1 MQNGQDVLEQALRL
15 LNYTDSYEALDGE
28 QDTDLYK
35 RGLAAVN
42 QIYCDLW
49 YTGKTEPFFPLNS
62 LGEPVLLS
70 ARQVQDV
77 MPFGVAMLLA
87 MSEGDGD
94 NQQLYATLYNRKRM
108 IGCNRHRRRLD
119 VLFRRRPGEG
129 SV

>member
-15 LNYTDSYEALDGE
+15 LNYTDSYGQLDGE
-28 QDTDLYK
+28 QHTELFK
-35 RGLAAVN
+35 RGLSAVN

-49 YTGKTEPFFPLNS
+49 YTGKSEPFFPLTS
-62 LGEPVLLS
+62 LREPLLLS
-70 ARQVQDV
+70 SRQVQDV

-108 IGCNRHRRRLD
+108 AGTDRRRRQD
-119 VLFRRRPGEG
+119 VLFRRGSEEG
-129 SV
+129 TV